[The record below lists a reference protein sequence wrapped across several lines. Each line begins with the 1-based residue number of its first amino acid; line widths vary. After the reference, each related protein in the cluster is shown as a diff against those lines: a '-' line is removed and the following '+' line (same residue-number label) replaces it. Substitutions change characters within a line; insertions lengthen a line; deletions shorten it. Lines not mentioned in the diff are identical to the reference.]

1 MPSLLD
7 LKTDLK
13 SLRFG
18 RDKQGGGN
26 SNQPYIVTPIPEGD
40 TTGASELYG
49 NFLLRGGTL
58 RPTIVARNT
67 SRLIKFLGD
76 TSNSNGISF
85 VAKQELLARLNP
97 PSIGQPNR
105 IYSPANTIAQTAE
118 PTGTV
123 HFNKDGLNLTTPYNN
138 TYERRTFNQNRDTPD
153 RNRLVNLTK
162 NKISGVSADINLT
175 YGITP
180 FQSNILT
187 YGGGAGSVGGFG
199 NTKIDRT
206 TNTNQNGYFI
216 NLGNG
221 VNGSR
226 EASFNRNLTL
236 TNKGLENIPLF
247 SGLSTKIFKYS
258 ATTQLSDFREQ
269 VKVNNPTVVTKLV
282 STNYQRFNR
291 QSTYGITD
299 SGNRS
304 FTRINQYSGARDIAN
319 LNRLVADPVS
329 IKPIYSSTAV
339 EKDMA
344 NSDFIKFWI
353 AALDND
359 STDGTKKYIHLRAYL
374 SGMSDNF
381 QAGFNDFKYV
391 GRAETFKTYNSF
403 DRTFAFT
410 LKVAALS
417 KVELLPLMEKVN
429 FIASLT
435 APDYSSA
442 GFMRSNIV
450 YLTLGDYLDNVPGFI
465 ESVNITIPDD
475 TSFEIARKENIAGV
489 AVIDETT
496 EQLPKYVEMQI
507 TFKPI
512 HNVLPEKGATFI
524 GKVPLQNFPSGS
536 RNALEGRV
544 STGEAIL
551 TGAPDADGDGTF
563 AGTQIQTND
572 PFLNTNQF

>member
-18 RDKQGGGN
+18 RDKQGGGS

-49 NFLLRGGTL
+49 NFLLRGGAL

-67 SRLIKFLGD
+67 SRLIQFLGD
-76 TSNSNGISF
+76 TSTGNGISF

-105 IYSPANTIAQTAE
+105 IYSPFNTIAQTAD

-138 TYERRTFNQNRDTPD
+138 TYERRTFVQNRDTPD

-162 NKISGVSADINLT
+162 NKIAGISTDISLD

-180 FQSNILT
+180 IQANILT
-187 YGGGAGSVGGFG
+187 YGGGAGSIGGFG
-199 NTKIDRT
+199 NTKINRA
-206 TNTNQNGYFI
+206 TNTNQKGFFI

-221 VNGSR
+221 INGARNS
-226 EASFNRNLTL
+226 SFTRNLTL
-236 TNKGLENIPLF
+236 TNQGLENIPLF

-269 VKVNNPTVVTKLV
+269 VKVNNPTVITKLV

-304 FTRINQYSGARDIAN
+304 FTRINQYVGARDTAN
-319 LNRLVADPVS
+319 LNRLVVDPVS
-329 IKPIYSSTAV
+329 IKPIYSSTTV
-339 EKDMA
+339 EEEMA

-359 STDGTKKYIHLRAYL
+359 STTGSKKYIHLRAYL
-374 SGMSDNF
+374 SNISDNF
-381 QAGFNDFKYV
+381 QASFNDFTYV
-391 GRAETFKTYNSF
+391 GRAETFKTYNGF
-403 DRTFAFT
+403 DRSFSFS
-410 LKVAALS
+410 LKIAALS
-417 KVELLPLMEKVN
+417 KAELLPLMEKVN
-429 FIASLT
+429 YIASLT

-450 YLTLGDYLDNVPGFI
+450 YLTLGDYLDDVPGFI

-475 TSFEIARKENIAGV
+475 TSWEIARKENITGV
-489 AVIDETT
+489 AVIDKDTQ
-496 EQLPKYVEMQI
+496 QLPKYVEMQI

-524 GKVPLQNFPSGS
+524 GKVSSQTFPTGS
-536 RNALEGRV
+536 RNALSPNV
-544 STGEAIL
+544 STGDVIL

-563 AGTQIQTND
+563 AGTIIQTI
-572 PFLNTNQF
+572 